1 MKPNFLYSL
10 NKKSDQG
17 PATPVP
23 TAQNVSIGVLE
34 AQGKGIGMGE
44 FYEEIAFISPL
55 QAEQVGQAVPDTIKL
70 LFAISN
76 AIHLGLAAN
85 EEPTLCKR

>member
-1 MKPNFLYSL
+1 M
-10 NKKSDQG
+10 
-17 PATPVP
+17 
-23 TAQNVSIGVLE
+23 SIDVLE
-34 AQGKGIGMGE
+34 TQGKGIGMGMN

-76 AIHLGLAAN
+76 AIHLGLGAN